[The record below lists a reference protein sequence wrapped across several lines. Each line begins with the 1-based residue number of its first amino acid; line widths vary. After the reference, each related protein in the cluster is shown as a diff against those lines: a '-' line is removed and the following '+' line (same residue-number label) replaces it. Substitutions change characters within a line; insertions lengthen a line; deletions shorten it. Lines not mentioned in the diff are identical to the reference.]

1 MLFAVGAA
9 LLLTAAQ
16 AAQAQDFPNRPIHMV
31 IAFPPGGPTDYIGR
45 VIAEK
50 MKAVLGQTVV
60 IDNKPGANGTLGGE
74 TVAKADPDGY
84 TLYLTTVGAVAVSPH
99 IIAAMPFDPLRD
111 LAPVAE
117 VVNNTTVV
125 VVSPK
130 LGIKTAKELIALAKD
145 KPGAVTFASTGI
157 GSMPHLAQELLA
169 ISAGVKFL
177 HVPYRGAAQAL
188 TDLLAGQV
196 QVLTADVPVL
206 IAQIQAGS
214 IVPIA
219 VAADKRNAILPDVP
233 TLAEQGYP
241 DTDASNWYGLLAP
254 AKTPAAIV
262 AKLNKAVNAAL
273 DDPETR
279 DKIVKSG
286 AIPIGGT
293 PEAFGIMLKAEYERW
308 GRIARE
314 RGIKDT
320 Q

>member
-1 MLFAVGAA
+1 
-9 LLLTAAQ
+9 
-16 AAQAQDFPNRPIHMV
+16 
-31 IAFPPGGPTDYIGR
+31 
-45 VIAEK
+45 
-50 MKAVLGQTVV
+50 
-60 IDNKPGANGTLGGE
+60 
-74 TVAKADPDGY
+74 
-84 TLYLTTVGAVAVSPH
+84 
-99 IIAAMPFDPLRD
+99 
-111 LAPVAE
+111 
-117 VVNNTTVV
+117 
-125 VVSPK
+125 
-130 LGIKTAKELIALAKD
+130 
-145 KPGAVTFASTGI
+145 
-157 GSMPHLAQELLA
+157 LLA

-219 VAADKRNAILPDVP
+219 VAADKRNAILPNVP

-293 PEAFGIMLKAEYERW
+293 PEAFGTMLKAEYERW